1 MRGGEAYGQ
10 ACGEAVDSQLLAV
23 GGLPVVTLSNLPS
36 GEGDNHHK

>member
-10 ACGEAVDSQLLAV
+10 ACGEAVDSQLAV